1 VISAVR
7 IMWDV
12 AWALVVP
19 MKLDPAEEAGAKA
32 LAEIEAAV
40 REAKA
45 DDDGARAALKL
56 AVGESYREMSDLRE
70 LRTGGHADELIMAD
84 LEAAI
89 RTFRECGEAG
99 VQPRLR
105 AERQAAW
112 LEYDAAMSHEG
123 EFDTAKTRCR
133 RVMAE
138 IRALPDPDKYTYE
151 YGQMESY
158 LEAAEKGLS

>member
-12 AWALVVP
+12 AWALVEP

-84 LEAAI
+84 LEAGI

-99 VQPRLR
+99 VQP
-105 AERQAAW
+105 
-112 LEYDAAMSHEG
+112 G
-123 EFDTAKTRCR
+123 
-133 RVMAE
+133 
-138 IRALPDPDKYTYE
+138 
-151 YGQMESY
+151 
-158 LEAAEKGLS
+158 